1 MGGWLQRIDEQNDE
15 TLKIEVFK
23 AMVQPTKGREAGG
36 TSEAGLT
43 SEKDTTSEK
52 ESTKDAET
60 QNKRYFELLDSLL
73 NDKKNIAIKKHPE
86 LISAY
91 KALEVYEVYFLAGG
105 NWDEV
110 GAIEFKK
117 KMAKTIISKL
127 VKGNDSSELQTPKEE
142 GS

>member
-1 MGGWLQRIDEQNDE
+1 VGRCRQRIDERNDD
-15 TLKIEVFK
+15 TLKIEVFE
-23 AMVQPTKGREAGG
+23 AMVQPTKGCEDVGA
-36 TSEAGLT
+36 SEAGVT
-43 SEKDTTSEK
+43 SGKDTTSET
-52 ESTKDAET
+52 ENTRDAET
-60 QNKRYFELLDSLL
+60 LNKKYSELLDSLL
-73 NDKKNIAIKKHPE
+73 NDQKNIAIKKYPE

-142 GS
+142 GN